1 MDDVTL
7 GGPRDIVANDVPSVT
22 AEETNIRL
30 YLNTD
35 KSELIIKTAIP
46 VNYQQLI
53 NLCIVNDASLL
64 GSLLVIQTA
73 MDAIL
78 NKKLT

>member
-7 GGPRDIVANDVPSVT
+7 GGPRDIVAYDVPSVT

-35 KSELIIKTAIP
+35 NNQKS
-46 VNYQQLI
+46 NSCQLSTI
-53 NLCIVNDASLL
+53 DKFVQC
-64 GSLLVIQTA
+64 Q
-73 MDAIL
+73 
-78 NKKLT
+78 